1 MSPFKLAQ
9 SRGLVCPSSA
19 QYVTSTRVHLKGV
32 AGKGKKGCGFCGFL
46 LLPYS
51 TPVVEVAL
59 RIRSLCAFQFH
70 KVGEIWG
77 HKRSVRQIGSEY
89 RVMIRVH

>member
-1 MSPFKLAQ
+1 MPPFKLAQ
-9 SRGLVCPSSA
+9 SRGLVCRSSA
-19 QYVTSTRVHLKGV
+19 QYVTPTRVHLKGV

-59 RIRSLCAFQFH
+59 RIEIDLKSRI
-70 KVGEIWG
+70 VEEIWG
-77 HKRSVRQIGSEY
+77 HKRSVRQIGS
-89 RVMIRVH
+89 

>member
-1 MSPFKLAQ
+1 MPPFKLTQ
-9 SRGLVCPSSA
+9 SNVLVCHSSA
-19 QYVTSTRVHLKGV
+19 QFVTPTRVHLKGV

-59 RIRSLCAFQFH
+59 RIRCVFQFH
-70 KVGEIWG
+70 MVGEIWSPK
-77 HKRSVRQIGSEY
+77 HSVRQS
-89 RVMIRVH
+89 RVGANRER